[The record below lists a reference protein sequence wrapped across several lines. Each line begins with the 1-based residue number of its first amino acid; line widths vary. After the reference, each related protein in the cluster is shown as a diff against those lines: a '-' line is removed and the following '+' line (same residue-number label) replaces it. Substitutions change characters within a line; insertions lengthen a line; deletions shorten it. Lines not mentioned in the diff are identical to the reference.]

1 MCLFMRKDA
10 CARERE
16 YVCVCVC
23 VRQRERE
30 RIWHNE
36 ARKIMS
42 SKKGF
47 CEREQNGDNKD
58 EKAEERIIINT

>member
-1 MCLFMRKDA
+1 MRVQ
-10 CARERE
+10 ERE
-16 YVCVCVC
+16 YVCVCLCVC
-23 VRQRERE
+23 VCRERERERE